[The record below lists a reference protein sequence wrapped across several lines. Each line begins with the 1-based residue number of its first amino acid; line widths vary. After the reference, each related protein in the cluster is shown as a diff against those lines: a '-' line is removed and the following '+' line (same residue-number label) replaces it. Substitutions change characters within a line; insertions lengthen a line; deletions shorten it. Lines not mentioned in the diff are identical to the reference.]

1 MLGILPLVF
10 PTSGGMGGMSDIQ
23 DTALSSLPHCKNYLY
38 QNGRKMIEETW
49 CPVPFTEN
57 ERDLIRERVRDIG
70 FRLQKSPKV
79 LKMSRIAR
87 QQSGYKKQAASYPLY
102 NLAQGPL
109 GLALM
114 YHELDRVWPEDGW
127 DLIAHKYLAEP
138 LRELSVHEDQTPGL
152 LSGICGLSF
161 VLLQLSDGGTHY
173 QDINGQ
179 LKTVLSLVVSN
190 YTGRLVLDEYPH
202 PANYDLVSGAV
213 GICAALLMQEN
224 ALDAPETR
232 ELFDLLY
239 HLVWLGRQDMMQYM
253 GQFDSWYHSPH
264 LRTRQMRWQAK
275 DSAFIGYGMR
285 CGLASLVALLSLV
298 MLNGL
303 DTVIQDIPETLVYLC
318 GQIRE
323 GMHRDE
329 QGVYWP
335 QDAPP
340 DVYHSSGICA
350 PFAWCNGTT
359 GIARALW
366 LAGLALHDDALC
378 TLALECL
385 SEAGKRFRKE
395 PLLIGP
401 SLCHGLAGMI
411 QTYAH
416 FAHETGLS
424 TLSNDIYTMTTRLL
438 ELFEA
443 DRPFGYRAFGPE
455 YIRFDSPWLFEGAA
469 GVALALLTTVSP
481 KAPSWDRVM
490 LLA

>member
-1 MLGILPLVF
+1 M
-10 PTSGGMGGMSDIQ
+10 
-23 DTALSSLPHCKNYLY
+23 
-38 QNGRKMIEETW
+38 REETW
-49 CPVPFTEN
+49 CPVPFTEG

-87 QQSGYKKQAASYPLY
+87 QQSGYKKQAVSYPLD

-114 YHELDRVWPEDGW
+114 YHEFDRVWPEEGW
-127 DLIAHKYLAEP
+127 DFIAHKYLAEP
-138 LRELSVHEDQTPGL
+138 LRELSVHEDQIPGL
-152 LSGICGLSF
+152 LSGICGLFF
-161 VLLQLSDGGTHY
+161 VVRQLSDEGTHY
-173 QDINGQ
+173 QEINDQ

-190 YTGRLVLDEYPH
+190 YTGRLALDEYPH
-202 PANYDLVSGAV
+202 PENYDLVSGAV
-213 GICAALLMQEN
+213 GICAALLTQVN
-224 ALDAPETR
+224 TSDVSETR
-232 ELFDLLY
+232 ELFQLLS
-239 HLVWLGRQDMMQYM
+239 HLVWLGRQDTIQYM
-253 GQFDSWYHSPH
+253 DQFASWYHSPH

-275 DSAFIGYGMR
+275 DSAYVGYGMR
-285 CGLASLVALLSLV
+285 CGLAGLIALLSLV

-318 GQIRE
+318 RQIRE
-323 GMHRDE
+323 GRHRDE
-329 QGVYWP
+329 QGAYWP
-335 QDAPP
+335 QDAPL
-340 DVYHSSGICA
+340 DAYHGSGICA
-350 PFAWCNGTT
+350 PFAWCNGIT

-366 LAGLALHDDALC
+366 LAGQALHDDILC

-385 SEAGKRFRKE
+385 SEASKRFRKE
-395 PLLIGP
+395 SSLIGP

-416 FAHETGLS
+416 FAHETGMPTFS
-424 TLSNDIYTMTTRLL
+424 DDIYAMTTRLL

-443 DRPFGYRAFGPE
+443 DRPFGYRTFGPE